1 MDLRQINYFIAL
13 FEEGSVTRAAQR
25 LHVVQPAV
33 SMQIARLERELDQK
47 LFDRTP
53 KSMVPTAAGRTLHR
67 LLLPVVRNLSLAHE
81 HMARLSG
88 VVSGSVSMGML
99 SSLAT
104 SLLPSMLIGFAERYP
119 EIEVAVADGYSSS
132 FIDLVNQG
140 QLDFAVINRPAR
152 KLGLIVDPLIEEQM
166 VLVTGAA
173 QHNGEDEKRVS
184 IKQLTD
190 YKLVLP
196 TRRHG
201 LRTEL
206 ERHLASRNVTLEP
219 RLELDAIEGIV
230 ELVAGSDWAT
240 VLPSLAIRRHLAQ
253 RRVQIR
259 AIEPVMVR
267 RLAVIHHPLHPLS
280 LASLAFI
287 DHLREALVGMAGDG
301 WITVAD

>member
-33 SMQIARLERELDQK
+33 SMQIARMERELGQK

-67 LLLPVVRNLSLAHE
+67 LVLPVVRNLSLAHE

-88 VVSGSVSMGML
+88 VVSGRVTMGML
-99 SSLAT
+99 ASLAT
-104 SLLPSMLIGFAERYP
+104 SLIPGMLTGFADDYP
-119 EIEVAVADGYSSS
+119 EIEVAVVDGYSST
-132 FIDLVNQG
+132 FIDLVNEG
-140 QLDFAVINRPAR
+140 QLDFAVINRPSR
-152 KLGLIVDPLIEEQM
+152 KLGLIVDPLVEEQM

-173 QHNGEDEKRVS
+173 DDEGEDEGAVS
-184 IKQLTD
+184 IKRLTD

-206 ERHLASRNVTLEP
+206 ERHLANRNVTLEP

-240 VLPSLAIRRHLAQ
+240 ILPSLAIRRHLAL
-253 RRVQIR
+253 RRVRIR
-259 AIEPVMVR
+259 AIEPMMVR
-267 RLAVIHHPLHPLS
+267 RLAVIHHPRHPLS
-280 LASLAFI
+280 PASHAFI
-287 DHLREALVGMAGDG
+287 DHLRQALVAMAGDG
-301 WITVAD
+301 WITAAD

>member
-33 SMQIARLERELDQK
+33 SMQIARMERELGQK

-67 LLLPVVRNLSLAHE
+67 LVLPVVRNLSLAHE

-88 VVSGSVSMGML
+88 VVSGRVTMGML
-99 SSLAT
+99 ASLAT
-104 SLLPSMLIGFAERYP
+104 SLIPGMLTGFADDYP
-119 EIEVAVADGYSSS
+119 EIEVAVVDGYSST
-132 FIDLVNQG
+132 FIDLVNEG
-140 QLDFAVINRPAR
+140 QLDFAVINRPSR
-152 KLGLIVDPLIEEQM
+152 KLGLIVDPLVEEQM

-173 QHNGEDEKRVS
+173 DDEGEDEGAVS
-184 IKQLTD
+184 IKRLTD

-196 TRRHG
+196 TRQHG

-206 ERHLASRNVTLEP
+206 ERHLANRNVTLEP

-240 VLPSLAIRRHLAQ
+240 ILPSLAIRRHLAL
-253 RRVQIR
+253 RRVHIR
-259 AIEPVMVR
+259 AIEPMMVR
-267 RLAVIHHPLHPLS
+267 RLAVIHHPRHPLS
-280 LASLAFI
+280 PASHAFI
-287 DHLREALVGMAGDG
+287 DHLRQALVAMAGDG
-301 WITVAD
+301 WITAPD

>member
-33 SMQIARLERELDQK
+33 SMQIARMERELGQK

-67 LLLPVVRNLSLAHE
+67 LVLPVVRNLSLAHE

-88 VVSGSVSMGML
+88 VVSGRVTMGML
-99 SSLAT
+99 ASLAT
-104 SLLPSMLIGFAERYP
+104 SLIPSMLTGFADDYP
-119 EIEVAVADGYSSS
+119 EIEVAVVDGYSST
-132 FIDLVNQG
+132 FIDLVNEG
-140 QLDFAVINRPAR
+140 QLDFAVINRPSR
-152 KLGLIVDPLIEEQM
+152 KLGLIVDPLVEEQM

-173 QHNGEDEKRVS
+173 DDEGEDEGPVS

-206 ERHLASRNVTLEP
+206 ERHLANRNTTLEP

-240 VLPSLAIRRHLAQ
+240 ILPSLAIRRHLAL
-253 RRVQIR
+253 RRVRIR
-259 AIEPVMVR
+259 AIEPMMVR
-267 RLAVIHHPLHPLS
+267 RLAVIHHPRHPLS
-280 LASLAFI
+280 PASHAFI
-287 DHLREALVGMAGDG
+287 DHLRQALVAMAGDG
-301 WITVAD
+301 WITAAD

>member
-33 SMQIARLERELDQK
+33 SMQIARMERELGQK

-67 LLLPVVRNLSLAHE
+67 LVLPVVRNLSLAHE

-88 VVSGSVSMGML
+88 VVSGRVTMGML
-99 SSLAT
+99 ASLAT
-104 SLLPSMLIGFAERYP
+104 SLIPGMLTGFADDYP
-119 EIEVAVADGYSSS
+119 EIEVAVVDGYSST
-132 FIDLVNQG
+132 FIDLVNEG
-140 QLDFAVINRPAR
+140 QLDFAVINRPSR
-152 KLGLIVDPLIEEQM
+152 KLGLIVDPLVEEQM

-173 QHNGEDEKRVS
+173 DDEGEDEGAVS
-184 IKQLTD
+184 IKRLTD

-206 ERHLASRNVTLEP
+206 ERHLANRNVTLEP

-240 VLPSLAIRRHLAQ
+240 ILPSLAIRRHLAP
-253 RRVQIR
+253 RRVHIR
-259 AIEPVMVR
+259 AIEPMMVR
-267 RLAVIHHPLHPLS
+267 RLAVIHHPRHPLS
-280 LASLAFI
+280 PASHAFI
-287 DHLREALVGMAGDG
+287 DHLRQALVAMAGDG
-301 WITVAD
+301 WITAPD

>member
-33 SMQIARLERELDQK
+33 SMQIARMERELGQK

-53 KSMVPTAAGRTLHR
+53 KLMVPTAAGRTLHR
-67 LLLPVVRNLSLAHE
+67 LVLPVVRNLSLAHE

-88 VVSGSVSMGML
+88 VVSGRVTMGML
-99 SSLAT
+99 ASLAT
-104 SLLPSMLIGFAERYP
+104 SLIPGMLTGFADDYP
-119 EIEVAVADGYSSS
+119 EIEVAVVDGYSST
-132 FIDLVNQG
+132 FIDLVNEG
-140 QLDFAVINRPAR
+140 QLDFAVINRPSR
-152 KLGLIVDPLIEEQM
+152 KLGLIVDPLVEEQM

-173 QHNGEDEKRVS
+173 DDEGEDEGPVS
-184 IKQLTD
+184 IKRLTD

-206 ERHLASRNVTLEP
+206 ERHLANRNVTLEP

-240 VLPSLAIRRHLAQ
+240 ILPSLAIRRHLAL
-253 RRVQIR
+253 RRVRIR
-259 AIEPVMVR
+259 AIEPMMVR
-267 RLAVIHHPLHPLS
+267 RLAVIHHPRHPLS
-280 LASLAFI
+280 PASHAFI
-287 DHLREALVGMAGDG
+287 DHLRQALVAMAGDG
-301 WITVAD
+301 WITAAD

>member
-33 SMQIARLERELDQK
+33 SMQIARMERELGQK

-67 LLLPVVRNLSLAHE
+67 LVLPVVRNLSLAHE

-88 VVSGSVSMGML
+88 VVSGRVTMGML
-99 SSLAT
+99 ASLAT
-104 SLLPSMLIGFAERYP
+104 SLIPSMLTGFADDYP
-119 EIEVAVADGYSSS
+119 EIEVAVVDGYSST
-132 FIDLVNQG
+132 FIDLVNEG
-140 QLDFAVINRPAR
+140 QLDFAVINRPSR
-152 KLGLIVDPLIEEQM
+152 KLGLIVDPLVEEQM

-173 QHNGEDEKRVS
+173 DDEGEDEGPVS

-206 ERHLASRNVTLEP
+206 ERHLANRNTTLEP

-240 VLPSLAIRRHLAQ
+240 ILPSLAIRRHLAL
-253 RRVQIR
+253 RRVRIR
-259 AIEPVMVR
+259 AIEPMMVR
-267 RLAVIHHPLHPLS
+267 RLAVIHHSRHPLS
-280 LASLAFI
+280 PASHAFI
-287 DHLREALVGMAGDG
+287 DHLRQGLVAMAGDG
-301 WITVAD
+301 WITAAD

>member
-33 SMQIARLERELDQK
+33 SMQIARMERELGQK

-67 LLLPVVRNLSLAHE
+67 LVLPVVRNLSLAHE

-88 VVSGSVSMGML
+88 VVSGRVTMGML
-99 SSLAT
+99 ASLAT
-104 SLLPSMLIGFAERYP
+104 SLIPGMLTGFADDYP
-119 EIEVAVADGYSSS
+119 EIEVAVVDGYSST
-132 FIDLVNQG
+132 FIDLVNEG
-140 QLDFAVINRPAR
+140 QLDFAVINRPSR
-152 KLGLIVDPLIEEQM
+152 KLGLIVDPLVEEQM

-173 QHNGEDEKRVS
+173 DDEGEDEGAVS
-184 IKQLTD
+184 IKRLTD

-206 ERHLASRNVTLEP
+206 ERHLANRNVTLEP

-240 VLPSLAIRRHLAQ
+240 ILPSLAIRRHLAR
-253 RRVQIR
+253 RRVHIR
-259 AIEPVMVR
+259 AIEPMMVR
-267 RLAVIHHPLHPLS
+267 RLAVIHHPRHPLS
-280 LASLAFI
+280 PASHAFI
-287 DHLREALVGMAGDG
+287 DHLRQALVAMAGDG
-301 WITVAD
+301 WITAPD